1 MQENEQQ
8 CLIRALQNPSVF
20 PHASDHWQ
28 LIETHISWVILA
40 GPYAYK
46 IKKALDLGFLDFTT
60 LDKRRFYCEEELR
73 LNSRLA
79 PDLYLTVVPI
89 TGTAEQPQLGGS
101 GAAFE
106 YAVKMRR
113 FSQRELLSEMA
124 EHNRLKDAHIDQ
136 IVTQVAKFHLDIPS
150 ASAETPYGTPEH
162 VHAPVVENYV
172 QILEH
177 TSKPRHVQWINHLKA
192 WTERQYRLCY
202 QQFEHRKQQGFV
214 RECHGDMHLGNIAM
228 VDDVPVIFD
237 GIEFNPDLYW
247 IDVMSEVAFLF
258 MDLEDH
264 AKRDYAFRFLNGY
277 LELSGDYSGLRVLRY
292 YLAYRATV
300 RAKIASIRL
309 LQQPDHD
316 LKPLSMEGSMQGS
329 MEGSMEKSLG
339 NFERYL
345 QLAMSYTQ
353 PQRRVLLITHG
364 LSGSGKSTLSAPL
377 SGHMGAIRIRSDRE
391 RQRLFGKGQ
400 QNGVAA
406 DIDSGVYS
414 SDATSQTYATLEN
427 LAKGI
432 LESGYPVIIDATFLN
447 RSQRQP
453 FKQLARRLAVPLRI
467 LYFHADAAELKKRVA
482 ARQRE
487 GRDISEAGLK
497 VLEHQLEV
505 YSGLDADEQ
514 SDTITIDT
522 QSTRDSQEI
531 LALVTN
537 SLL

>member
-329 MEGSMEKSLG
+329 MEKSLR
-339 NFERYL
+339 NLERYL